1 MSLLGN
7 YSIPLEGIIVMNNVK
22 SLFISTLLLAS
33 SPSIAKGAEQKKV
46 LDKVMYVNK
55 IFAQVHK
62 NPSRHSIYLTTTEC
76 GHPVKV
82 YKLVSKNRTRVSF
95 NRTWKIVKVGAYDG
109 YIDGEYLSSKKVD
122 CFQDKYP
129 KFFDS
134 LNLEISDMFYWGKLY
149 DQYVS
154 GKSRAN

>member
-1 MSLLGN
+1 MKKLLILFLVMQSSL
-7 YSIPLEGIIVMNNVK
+7 
-22 SLFISTLLLAS
+22 
-33 SPSIAKGAEQKKV
+33 AKDQSKV

-62 NPSRHSIYLTTTEC
+62 NPSKHSIYLTTTEC

-82 YKLVSKNRTRVSF
+82 YKLESKNKSRVLF
-95 NRTWKIVKVGAYDG
+95 NRTWKIVKVGSYDG
-109 YIDGEYLSSKKVD
+109 YMNEEYLSDTKVK

-134 LNLEISDMFYWGKLY
+134 LGLEINEMFYWGKLY
-149 DQYVS
+149 DQYVT

>member
-1 MSLLGN
+1 MALPTMSLLGN
-7 YSIPLEGIIVMNNVK
+7 NPVSLEGIVK
-22 SLFISTLLLAS
+22 KIFIIFLIMQSSL
-33 SPSIAKGAEQKKV
+33 AKDQSKV

-82 YKLVSKNRTRVSF
+82 YKLVSKSKSRVLF
-95 NRTWKIVKVGAYDG
+95 NRTWKIVKVGSYDG
-109 YIDGEYLSSKKVD
+109 YMNSEYLSSTKVN

-134 LNLEISDMFYWGKLY
+134 LSLEINEMFYWGKLY
-149 DQYVS
+149 DQYVT

>member
-1 MSLLGN
+1 MKKFLILF
-7 YSIPLEGIIVMNNVK
+7 LFLNV
-22 SLFISTLLLAS
+22 TMAQ
-33 SPSIAKGAEQKKV
+33 EQTKV

-62 NPSRHSIYLTTTEC
+62 SPSKHSIYLTTTEC

-82 YKLVSKNRTRVSF
+82 FKMISKTRSRVLF
-95 NRTWKIVKVGAYDG
+95 NRTWKIVKVGSYDG
-109 YIDGEYLSSKKVD
+109 YMNGDYLSATKVE

-134 LNLEISDMFYWGKLY
+134 MNLEINDMFYWGKLY
-149 DQYVS
+149 DQYVT